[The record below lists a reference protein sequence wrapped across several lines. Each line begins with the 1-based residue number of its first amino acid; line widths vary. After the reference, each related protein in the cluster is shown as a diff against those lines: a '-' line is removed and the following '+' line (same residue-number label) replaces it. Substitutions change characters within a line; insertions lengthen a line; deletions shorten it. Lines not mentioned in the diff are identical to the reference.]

1 MQKTFSLNTSREK
14 IFILGTSMGAFAAV
28 RLGLTYPDRFK
39 AVCSLSAPLDLKTAV
54 ETLRDNIRDCR
65 RRAFCSVYGSCEQ
78 FGGSSADILQLIART
93 PPATAPFLWL
103 YVGRNDPLLQINKQT
118 AEKIREKGFAL
129 SLETDDGAHDW
140 ASWDRQ
146 AKRFFDL
153 YVGK

>member
-1 MQKTFSLNTSREK
+1 MFFVRAVGPENR
-14 IFILGTSMGAFAAV
+14 GGNAA
-28 RLGLTYPDRFK
+28 RQYQGLPPPR
-39 AVCSLSAPLDLKTAV
+39 
-54 ETLRDNIRDCR
+54 
-65 RRAFCSVYGSCEQ
+65 FCSVYGSCEQ
-78 FGGSSADILQLIART
+78 FGGSSADILHLIERT

-146 AKRFFDL
+146 TKRFFDL